1 MVRGKTV
8 IKPIEN
14 TTSRQVTFSKRRSG
28 LFKKANEL
36 AILCDAQVGLL
47 VFSRAGRLYDF
58 SNTRYNQ
65 MKEGHQLMSA
75 STESKGKFWQAE
87 AANLRQQLH
96 NLQENHRQLLG
107 QNLSGLE
114 IEDLRN
120 LENHL
125 EMSLHSVWLKKDQ
138 LILEQIQELR
148 KKENIVH
155 KENME
160 LHHKFNRICQENK
173 NLKEKVYGQRGVD
186 GSQNSS
192 SEYSITVPAEDIT
205 PVHLELSLPK
215 QHITKE
221 AAEAQ
226 TNE

>member
-1 MVRGKTV
+1 MLISMKS
-8 IKPIEN
+8 IIE
-14 TTSRQVTFSKRRSG
+14 
-28 LFKKANEL
+28 
-36 AILCDAQVGLL
+36 
-47 VFSRAGRLYDF
+47 
-58 SNTRYNQ
+58 RYNQ

-125 EMSLHSVWLKKDQ
+125 EMSLHSVRL
-138 LILEQIQELR
+138 

-205 PVHLELSLPK
+205 PVRLELSLPK